1 MPLPSLSL
9 SPAQPGAHAT
19 CPVRQRGA
27 AEGIPGAKETP
38 APSGRA
44 FALSAE
50 GNRDLPGA
58 PFSALITG
66 KPGRRG
72 LVGWSVL
79 SVGGALALG
88 PGGFGFRPFRGAR
101 RRESFLPD
109 EASGGRKGDPLSF
122 EKQII
127 LPARQGRFFGC
138 WQTEGF
144 FHSAAAS
151 LVFPLLGLGE
161 VVCEGGRTSRDI
173 FSFSLEGARLMS
185 LLIGGWACGDRICS
199 RGWRREV
206 KRGQD
211 AFVWS
216 FSPGLKGLV
225 TV

>member
-1 MPLPSLSL
+1 MRFAPLGSAEPRRGSRAPRRLRL
-9 SPAQPGAHAT
+9 PRVVHLRCPRRETGISPAPPSQHSLLESRGGGAW
-19 CPVRQRGA
+19 
-27 AEGIPGAKETP
+27 
-38 APSGRA
+38 SGWR
-44 FALSAE
+44 
-50 GNRDLPGA
+50 
-58 PFSALITG
+58 
-66 KPGRRG
+66 
-72 LVGWSVL
+72 VL

-101 RRESFLPD
+101 RRESLLPD

-127 LPARQGRFFGC
+127 LPARQGRFSGC

-144 FHSAAAS
+144 FHSAVAS

-161 VVCEGGRTSRDI
+161 VICEGGRTSRDI
-173 FSFSLEGARLMS
+173 SSFSLEARLRS
-185 LLIGGWACGDRICS
+185 LLIGGWACGDRICA

-211 AFVWS
+211 VFVWS

-225 TV
+225 TM